1 MENEFEHEMKKQK
14 QFLTFF
20 FIVFVIAC
28 FFFYQAFS
36 AQSKKINMLEQIV
49 YQDVYSRIDLTKTSF
64 QDIPKGFEIAIKN
77 VDVHLTGIK
86 IKGEVLNTQS
96 VDYEN
101 LNLTIEVGQTNK
113 DFTINKLKAG
123 YAAEFEIYIPDI
135 PVSQTKTA
143 MITYNNGVI
152 NFYR

>member
-1 MENEFEHEMKKQK
+1 MENEFEDKMKKQK
-14 QFLTFF
+14 RFLSLFF
-20 FIVFVIAC
+20 AVFVIVC
-28 FFFYQAFS
+28 FCFYQAFS
-36 AQSKKINMLEQIV
+36 AQSKKIDLLEQIV

-64 QDIPKGFEIAIKN
+64 QSIPKGFEIAIKN
-77 VDVHLTGIK
+77 VDAHLTGIK

-123 YAAEFEIYIPDI
+123 YAAEFEVYIPDI

-143 MITYNNGVI
+143 TVTYNNGVI
-152 NFYR
+152 RFYR

>member
-1 MENEFEHEMKKQK
+1 MENEFEHKMKKQK
-14 QFLTFF
+14 RFLSFF
-20 FIVFVIAC
+20 FVVFVIVC

-36 AQSKKINMLEQIV
+36 IQSEKINVLEQIV

-64 QDIPKGFEIAIKN
+64 QSISKGFEIAIKN
-77 VDVHLTGIK
+77 VDAHLTGIK

-101 LNLTIEVGQTNK
+101 VNLTIEVGQTDK
-113 DFTINKLKAG
+113 DFTISKLKAG
-123 YAAEFEIYIPDI
+123 YAAEFEVYIPDI

-143 MITYNNGVI
+143 TVTYNNGVI
-152 NFYR
+152 RFYR

>member
-1 MENEFEHEMKKQK
+1 MENEFEDKMKKQK
-14 QFLTFF
+14 RFLSLFF
-20 FIVFVIAC
+20 AVFIIVC
-28 FFFYQAFS
+28 FYFYQAFS
-36 AQSKKINMLEQIV
+36 AQSKKIDLLEQIV

-64 QDIPKGFEIAIKN
+64 QSIPKGFEIAIKN
-77 VDVHLTGIK
+77 VDAHLTGIK

-123 YAAEFEIYIPDI
+123 YAAEFEVYIPDI

-143 MITYNNGVI
+143 
-152 NFYR
+152 R

>member
-1 MENEFEHEMKKQK
+1 MENEFEDKMKKQK
-14 QFLTFF
+14 RFLSLFF
-20 FIVFVIAC
+20 AVFVIVC
-28 FFFYQAFS
+28 FCFYQAFS
-36 AQSKKINMLEQIV
+36 AQSKKIDLLEQIV

-64 QDIPKGFEIAIKN
+64 QSIPKGFEIAIKN
-77 VDVHLTGIK
+77 VDAHLTGIK

-123 YAAEFEIYIPDI
+123 YATEFEVYIPDI

-143 MITYNNGVI
+143 TVTYNNGVI
-152 NFYR
+152 RFYR